1 MLSGTNLAPQA
12 VTLGRDWGVTQAK
25 PLATPTR
32 DLTPWLNP
40 ESTMESRSE
49 LDEILW
55 WKSDLRPKND
65 IQPGDRFGS
74 WVLVK
79 EVMPVY
85 RFDHSGKI
93 RHRSRYGLIRC
104 VCGTETH
111 YELKYLYRS
120 AMCRTCA
127 QRLRRKRE
135 LQA

>member
-1 MLSGTNLAPQA
+1 MLSGINLAPPA

-25 PLATPTR
+25 PMSTPAR

-40 ESTMESRSE
+40 ESTIEPRSD

-85 RFDHSGKI
+85 RVDHGTWY
-93 RHRSRYGLIRC
+93 RSRYGLIRC

-127 QRLRRKRE
+127 QKLRRERE
-135 LQA
+135 LQT